1 MSLVIVLDLSSP
13 TEMWFTLETL
23 LGELKK
29 RIDAA
34 INAAKRDD
42 PSIKDKLKKRCWER
56 IGEDHPVSKFRVL
69 TQLFTPFCFLNSV
82 MKHLIF

>member
-34 INAAKRDD
+34 INVAKRDD

-56 IGEDHPVSKFRVL
+56 IGEDHPVGKSRVL